1 MHFRLVLTNNN
12 NLEKVKVKLF
22 HLPTSMR
29 LCFDLEAMQL
39 IGYLSNSEAVLGAMN
54 ALCPDAIFLVDML
67 EFMDV
72 IAADRFTRQLRQR
85 SSQTGKQSLLAL

>member
-1 MHFRLVLTNNN
+1 
-12 NLEKVKVKLF
+12 
-22 HLPTSMR
+22 MR
-29 LCFDLEAMQL
+29 CCDMEAML
-39 IGYLSNSEAVLGAMN
+39 LMDYLFNFEAALGAIC
-54 ALCPDAIFLVDML
+54 ALYLDANYLVDML